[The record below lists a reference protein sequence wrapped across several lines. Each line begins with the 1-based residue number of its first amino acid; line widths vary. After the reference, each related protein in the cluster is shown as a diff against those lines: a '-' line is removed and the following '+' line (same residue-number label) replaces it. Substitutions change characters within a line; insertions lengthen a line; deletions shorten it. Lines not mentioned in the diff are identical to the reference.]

1 MAHIPPSDSPGA
13 PARPGPS
20 LSAPALP
27 DAAAIVPARIGGG
40 GKRNRW
46 GALSVSADGEVEE
59 LGAEAALDLLAREAA
74 LVVHPA
80 FTARRIALGLAGRQ
94 GFRAPGPK
102 VLDLLE
108 LFAFVHPAAPCL
120 PTPGGLARALG
131 RLARFTRR
139 RRGFSPLCNR
149 LTIPTARRRRASA
162 FAWPK
167 QAGPGGR
174 AS

>member
-131 RLARFTRR
+131 LEAGET
-139 RRGFSPLCNR
+139 PE
-149 LTIPTARRRRASA
+149 A
-162 FAWPK
+162 
-167 QAGPGGR
+167 QATMLHAAAVKFVEENKGWETQTCK
-174 AS
+174 